1 MKRVAFLTGF
11 ILILFAFSSCSGS
24 EIKNENLLI
33 EMTEN
38 IGAEFH
44 QMDVN
49 YGGKLNDSFMG
60 IRDINIFGIE
70 LKDQLGI
77 VGEKLNAN
85 TKEIDEKSKGYIE
98 KTIIEEN
105 FNQYTIWGMN
115 EIGSHITIIITSYKD
130 EETGKGETTV
140 FVDMVLNKKYEE
152 MDDIIE
158 KISEMLKKNGIES
171 EVNTCIVG
179 TFKGKLDRDEIND
192 KITMTINKINGK
204 IIEDY
209 YDNSLISVSAYT
221 PLINE
226 HIFIGNKKMNINVA
240 MRYSEYE
247 NDTYIWIG
255 TPIIAIGY

>member
-24 EIKNENLLI
+24 ESKNENLLI

-44 QMDVN
+44 QMDIN
-49 YGGKLNDSFMG
+49 YGGKLNDSFMS
-60 IRDINIFGIE
+60 IRDINIIGLK
-70 LKDQLGI
+70 LKDEIGI
-77 VGEKLNAN
+77 VGEKLN
-85 TKEIDEKSKGYIE
+85 EIDEKSKGYVE
-98 KTIIEEN
+98 KTIGQEN
-105 FNQYTIWGMN
+105 FNQYTIWGMD
-115 EIGSHITIIITSYKD
+115 EMGSPITIIITSYRD
-130 EETGKGETTV
+130 EETEKGETTV
-140 FVDMVLNKKYEE
+140 FLDMVLNEKYEE
-152 MDDIIE
+152 IDGIID
-158 KISEMLKKNGIES
+158 KRSKALKKNGIEA
-171 EVNTCIVG
+171 EITTCIVG

-226 HIFIGNKKMNINVA
+226 HIFIGNKKMNLNVA
-240 MRYSEYE
+240 MRYNEYE
-247 NDTYIWIG
+247 NATYIWIG